1 MGWVKCLSV
10 YAGAGRGDRGDGRS
24 AVSGSSAR
32 GGYGNME
39 QLSAARTNQGS
50 SVNNVI
56 ISSVFYDHYSVE
68 HFNLVH
74 NHRNINIL
82 LINFPSASV

>member
-39 QLSAARTNQGS
+39 QLSAAQTNQGA

-56 ISSVFYDHYSVE
+56 ITSVFYDH
-68 HFNLVH
+68 
-74 NHRNINIL
+74 IL
-82 LINFPSASV
+82 LNISIWCTTTETLIYF